1 MRVGIVIPQGL
12 DGEFAGWEPARAWQR
27 MLAIG
32 LEAEALGFESIW
44 VYDHLGTFGIP
55 RDVPTFEA
63 FAVLGA
69 LAQATDRVRLGPLV
83 ARAGLRNPALFAKM
97 ISTLDVISGGR
108 AEMGLGAGS
117 AGEDADAFGYDLP
130 SNQRM
135 ARLGETLEIVR
146 RLLVVGRDTW
156 AGTTYRIDDA
166 INNPRTVQASRI
178 PIIVGGNGPTTMRL
192 AARYADE
199 INLDGPTPDGF
210 TALVAKV
217 AAACETESR
226 APRVPAVSLLAPP
239 ADLVAT
245 GGPRV
250 RLLTA
255 YRDAGAS
262 RIMAALPD
270 IATNEGTLA
279 AFAEDVRSAG
289 AEMGTSRVTAAPAA
303 I

>member
-1 MRVGIVIPQGL
+1 MFRRSKRSPCWGRWRRRPIG
-12 DGEFAGWEPARAWQR
+12 FGWGHSSRGP
-27 MLAIG
+27 G
-32 LEAEALGFESIW
+32 S
-44 VYDHLGTFGIP
+44 GT
-55 RDVPTFEA
+55 R
-63 FAVLGA
+63 
-69 LAQATDRVRLGPLV
+69 R
-83 ARAGLRNPALFAKM
+83 LFAKM

-108 AEMGLGAGS
+108 AEMGLGAGGT
-117 AGEDADAFGYDLP
+117 GEDAEAFGYDLP

-199 INLDGPTPDGF
+199 INLDGPTPEGF
-210 TALVAKV
+210 TALLAKV
-217 AAACETESR
+217 AAACEAESR
-226 APRVPAVSLLAPP
+226 APASLAVSLLAPP

-245 GGPRV
+245 GSPRV

-255 YRDAGAS
+255 YREAGAS
-262 RIMAALPD
+262 RIMAALPE
-270 IATNEGTLA
+270 IATNERTLA

-289 AEMGTSRVTAAPAA
+289 GEMGTSRVTAAPAA